1 MQYDANRAR
10 PIEADAGCT
19 EHLMIP
25 VMYFFVFVGAAAFG
39 VVSIPIARFPSAASR
54 FIDDGYGAQSSPKA

>member
-1 MQYDANRAR
+1 
-10 PIEADAGCT
+10 
-19 EHLMIP
+19 MIP